1 MAVAVVVIAVVV
13 AIVTRAAASHALRLP
28 GSDGRQHHAP
38 PGDPLLELSVSL
50 PIIGGGPLRDG
61 PSRSGC
67 SVMVNGRSAR
77 CRRRRRWRRGEADDA
92 NVAKSLRRD
101 DASPGV

>member
-38 PGDPLLELSVSL
+38 RAIL
-50 PIIGGGPLRDG
+50 
-61 PSRSGC
+61 C
-67 SVMVNGRSAR
+67 
-77 CRRRRRWRRGEADDA
+77 
-92 NVAKSLRRD
+92 
-101 DASPGV
+101 